1 MATTAP
7 LAMHSETRRLFQ
19 QIAQHAAYL
28 RAHSTDSTT
37 NSTTNSAAVSITT
50 LIGQL
55 EARLGDVGDAM
66 DWKLHSV
73 AYDAVDAAIDARDTP
88 IRHDGYT
95 QPRQV
100 DRT

>member
-1 MATTAP
+1 MATATTAP
-7 LAMHSETRRLFQ
+7 IAMHSETRRLFQ

-28 RAHSTDSTT
+28 RAHSTD
-37 NSTTNSAAVSITT
+37 STTNSAAVSITT

-73 AYDAVDAAIDARDTP
+73 AYDCVDTGIDVRDTP
-88 IRHDGYT
+88 IRHDGYA

-100 DRT
+100 ER